1 MSETTSVPAAALNAL
16 LGSRMAPS
24 SSARCAMYFRA
35 LAVRLVHGVAGGH
48 NGDDTAR
55 SDLIQRFG
63 HEILMD
69 GEIQPVIPLVRH
81 MELSEGDIADG
92 NIEKVIRE
100 GSFLIALHRNTA
112 FLIKL
117 SGNASGEIVQLH
129 AIQLAAAHA
138 FRQHT
143 EKIADTAGWL
153 QNVALREAHL
163 PQGGIDAADDHRA
176 ACRTP

>member
-24 SSARCAMYFRA
+24 QLRA
-35 LAVRLVHGVAGGH
+35 LRDVFSRAGGALVHGVAGGH
-48 NGDDTAR
+48 NGDNAAR
-55 SDLIQRFG
+55 PDLIQRFG

-69 GEIQPVIPLVRH
+69 GEIQPVIAFVRH
-81 MELSEGDIADG
+81 MELAEGDIADG

-117 SGNASGEIVQLH
+117 AGDAPGEIIH
-129 AIQLAAAHA
+129 S
-138 FRQHT
+138 
-143 EKIADTAGWL
+143 
-153 QNVALREAHL
+153 
-163 PQGGIDAADDHRA
+163 
-176 ACRTP
+176 TP